1 VATNRRKKKLVDNS
15 LKSGQ
20 SYDTLREC
28 RSSLLNPNFA
38 KSESGNPT
46 AAYPAGIYVQDL
58 FEDSVIYSMENQ
70 FYRIKYKQDPVG
82 GLQLEGTPQKVTRVI
97 GYEPTNNVNVLKENE
112 AAQLKVVE
120 VLDNHFIYQDGDRLF
135 RRGFAVNES
144 GEASLTGNPTPVN
157 KVVKY
162 VEDAVDND
170 GGRADQ
176 EGLDEEGEVIV
187 PDGDEEEEES
197 DDEAEENNDSG
208 DEESDVADESSVTN
222 SQQGEPNMALNASD
236 KKRIVDDLIG
246 NCGECGWTERDRE
259 TLNAMKDEALVTMDE
274 CRKKMATT
282 NQKLKTAEEE
292 AVAAKAQVQQLAANQ
307 SRKLTDQE
315 WMEQAPLPVR
325 RVVANAQAIEAQ
337 EKGAIIN
344 RLVANISDEAVR
356 KAQIERLQLRDINDL
371 RADLALL
378 PAQDVAV
385 PAMNYLGMAPAFNQS
400 RADDVDPNDIL
411 EMPTTNWSQQK

>member
-1 VATNRRKKKLVDNS
+1 
-15 LKSGQ
+15 
-20 SYDTLREC
+20 
-28 RSSLLNPNFA
+28 
-38 KSESGNPT
+38 
-46 AAYPAGIYVQDL
+46 
-58 FEDSVIYSMENQ
+58 
-70 FYRIKYKQDPVG
+70 
-82 GLQLEGTPQKVTRVI
+82 
-97 GYEPTNNVNVLKENE
+97 
-112 AAQLKVVE
+112 
-120 VLDNHFIYQDGDRLF
+120 
-135 RRGFAVNES
+135 
-144 GEASLTGNPTPVN
+144 
-157 KVVKY
+157 
-162 VEDAVDND
+162 
-170 GGRADQ
+170 
-176 EGLDEEGEVIV
+176 
-187 PDGDEEEEES
+187 
-197 DDEAEENNDSG
+197 
-208 DEESDVADESSVTN
+208 
-222 SQQGEPNMALNASD
+222 
-236 KKRIVDDLIG
+236 
-246 NCGECGWTERDRE
+246 
-259 TLNAMKDEALVTMDE
+259 MDE

-378 PAQDVAV
+378 PAQDGAV